1 MLCEF
6 LAQPHSVL
14 RIPAATN
21 QIPSSGI
28 WALTLSPLPDRNGR
42 KLVVDWGG
50 TTRGSFRI
58 GGRIHSCGECKFI
71 PPHQSLVATASPQG
85 EAFLRE
91 SFRTTQQGDKRER
104 YCPPSYVAYGVKLL
118 AVFFPLEGEAF
129 LRESF
134 RTTRQGDKRE
144 RYCPPSYVA
153 YSVKLLA
160 VFFPLE
166 GEGYGA

>member
-28 WALTLSPLPDRNGR
+28 WALALSPLPDRNGR
-42 KLVVDWGG
+42 KLVVDWGE

-58 GGRIHSCGECKFI
+58 GGRIHSCGECNFI
-71 PPHQSLVATASPQG
+71 PPHQSLTRQLPPEG
-85 EAFLRE
+85 KPFCE
-91 SFRTTQQGDKRER
+91 SLFALHDKAISENEIVR
-104 YCPPSYVAYGVKLL
+104 PSYVASGVKLL
-118 AVFFPLEGEAF
+118 AVFFL
-129 LRESF
+129 
-134 RTTRQGDKRE
+134 
-144 RYCPPSYVA
+144 
-153 YSVKLLA
+153 
-160 VFFPLE
+160 LE